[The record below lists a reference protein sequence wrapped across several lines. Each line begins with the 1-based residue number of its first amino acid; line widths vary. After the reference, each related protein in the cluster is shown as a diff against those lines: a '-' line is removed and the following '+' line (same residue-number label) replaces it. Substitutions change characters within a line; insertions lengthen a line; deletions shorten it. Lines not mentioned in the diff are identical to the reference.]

1 MSFDVFGARR
11 DAQSWALKHTEAS
24 SGLLSSALTLRS
36 YTGHEQIDDVCLV
49 HMGGRVYDPILG
61 RFLQADPFV
70 QQPNNTQNL
79 NRYSYVLNNPLNATD
94 PSGYFFQ
101 MLVMWAVQYIAA
113 ATASSAI
120 GTALG
125 IALQAYQYYGYA
137 QMAVGAIRAIEGG
150 GTAMANFAGGMA
162 KGYAK
167 SMLFNGAMNGLSQL
181 AGGQRPAN
189 SPDAPQEV
197 DSTQGSASADG
208 YGSVNKGN
216 APLLGGGADL
226 TTEERQ
232 AVFDQAKAELLK
244 DGLIRPDDNIKYV
257 DKFALAKLNDQG
269 LITPEN
275 FRSFASLDEM
285 YDFKLSDEGRGF
297 DYLNGSNPLG
307 TSGSRHIQT
316 IIYAGATNEG
326 LRGYRGVAGLYD
338 LDSVTSVKFT
348 ILHEQAHGLGIRPEG
363 QASGHAIEKLKL
375 QCKRACP

>member
-1 MSFDVFGARR
+1 
-11 DAQSWALKHTEAS
+11 
-24 SGLLSSALTLRS
+24 
-36 YTGHEQIDDVCLV
+36 
-49 HMGGRVYDPILG
+49 
-61 RFLQADPFV
+61 
-70 QQPNNTQNL
+70 
-79 NRYSYVLNNPLNATD
+79 
-94 PSGYFFQ
+94 
-101 MLVMWAVQYIAA
+101 
-113 ATASSAI
+113 
-120 GTALG
+120 
-125 IALQAYQYYGYA
+125 
-137 QMAVGAIRAIEGG
+137 VGGG

-167 SMLFNGAMNGLSQL
+167 GLVFNAAMGGLMKL
-181 AGGQRPAN
+181 GQGQTAAD
-189 SPDAPQEV
+189 SPNTPQPLNNEQGTL
-197 DSTQGSASADG
+197 STDG
-208 YGSVNKGN
+208 HGSVNKGN

-232 AVFDQAKAELLK
+232 AVFDKAKAELLK

-363 QASGHAIEKLKL
+363 QESGHAIEKLKL